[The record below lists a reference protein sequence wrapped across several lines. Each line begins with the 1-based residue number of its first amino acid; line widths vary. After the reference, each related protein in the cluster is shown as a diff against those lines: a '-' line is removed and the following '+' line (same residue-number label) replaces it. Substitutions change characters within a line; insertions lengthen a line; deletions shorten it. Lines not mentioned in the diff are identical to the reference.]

1 MELSTY
7 ISSFREVNS
16 IYAKFIETGL
26 YGFDEQ
32 EIVINFFEEIKD
44 IKNEITNLNKRI
56 EDMDGEIV
64 SNIDKE
70 DKKPPH
76 Y

>member
-1 MELSTY
+1 MKL
-7 ISSFREVNS
+7 
-16 IYAKFIETGL
+16 
-26 YGFDEQ
+26 Q
-32 EIVINFFEEIKD
+32 
-44 IKNEITNLNKRI
+44 NLNKRI

>member
-1 MELSTY
+1 M
-7 ISSFREVNS
+7 I
-16 IYAKFIETGL
+16 
-26 YGFDEQ
+26 
-32 EIVINFFEEIKD
+32 EIK
-44 IKNEITNLNKRI
+44 NLNKRI